1 MDVLSDVV
9 AAMRTG
15 SPFANRE
22 DREGVW
28 LTHFE
33 PFAGAGFHVVLR
45 GACLLVPEEGP
56 TVRLG
61 AGDVVLTP
69 HGTRHTLTDDPGHAG
84 AQGAT
89 ALLCGGYELDRSRP
103 HPLLGTL
110 PETIHRPSGTGRH
123 QDVSAAVSLLGA
135 ELRNPRPGTDAA
147 LPTLLDLLLLYVL
160 RAWIEDESARGTT
173 GWPTALADPAIG
185 SALHAI
191 HDDPAKPWTVEALGK
206 KANLSRATFSR
217 RFAAAVG
224 EPPLTYVTWWRL
236 TVAAQLLRSSDTALA
251 PIAQHVGY
259 HSPFAFATA
268 FKREHGIS
276 PGRYRQRHRDPS

>member
-28 LTHFE
+28 RTHFE
-33 PFAGAGFHVVLR
+33 PFAGAGFHVVLH
-45 GACLLVPEEGP
+45 GACLLVPEDGP
-56 TVRLG
+56 AVNLTT
-61 AGDVVLTP
+61 GDVVLTP
-69 HGTRHTLTDDPGHAG
+69 HGTRHTLTDPGSAG

-89 ALLCGGYELDRSRP
+89 ALLCGGYQLDRSRP

-110 PETIHRPSGTGRH
+110 PQIIHRPSQIGRH
-123 QDVSAAVSLLGA
+123 QDLSAAVSLLGA
-135 ELRNPRPGTDAA
+135 ELQNPRPGTDAA
-147 LPTLLDLLLLYVL
+147 LPTLLDLLLLYAL

-173 GWPTALADPAIG
+173 GWPAALADPAIG

-217 RFAAAVG
+217 RFAAVVG

-236 TVAAQLLRSSDTALA
+236 TVAARLLRNSDTPLA
-251 PIAQHVGY
+251 QIAQHVGY
-259 HSPFAFATA
+259 GSPFAFATA
-268 FKREHGIS
+268 FKREHGVS
-276 PGRYRQRHRDPS
+276 PGRYRLRHRDQS